1 MKDIRSLVKSG
12 EIKPEELFS
21 SRAFYMHL
29 KNIMMVALT
38 DIKRNLRRSIGVVPC
53 CMPSSNMTAY
63 TDGTSVHINT
73 LGPLIRTQPTLEKMY
88 YANVGHMAH
97 ECCHILFTDFCE
109 SQNRYQ
115 SMFDMD
121 MSFQWFRYEPSV
133 NAVEIADFLNSHR
146 NYRIYCSQIYHNLD
160 NLMEDV
166 YIENRMY
173 DTFHGTFSLGQ
184 HIANDQLFEH
194 TPSIEEMFEQMK
206 AGKVRPID
214 LVLAILQIRALGYE
228 PKSDGSIMAD
238 PVFGKVYQDIQNTLV
253 DCKPFLDDLAWQKN
267 SAKRSIDLNEAFAR
281 LFKYVLLTPIADDKD
296 QKEPDGKEGKK
307 GDPKR
312 SESSNSSSSG
322 SSGSDSGSSA
332 ESSDSESS
340 STGSKGS
347 NSSSDSKG
355 SSGSSKESKEDDN
368 NLDSSK
374 SGGAGSEKDGSDK
387 SDESEKNDSGESNG
401 TDSEENS
408 EKEDANGTTD
418 GSYDSAEKGDSDE
431 KGDTESTPADAP
443 DLTWDDL
450 DNLLSSLKKALEDAG
465 RDTQNDQDESLNASR
480 PASIEVED
488 MDQEKVN
495 KAKEESKNLA
505 SSGAVDRGADSAFK
519 DIQKEEAEEEAEE
532 KHEAGLRKEAG
543 DIKSACEKAFG
554 VTDTCG
560 EWSYV
565 IHRQPYVR
573 DNDIDTYNSIYAGV
587 KGEADSTVRKLNN
600 VLKERERAGYS
611 RGYTIGR
618 FDSKSLVKSSFY
630 EDGKCFKRRNDPT
643 GTPKTAFAVLVDMSG
658 SMEMYGKYERA
669 REAAIMLDAVLKGVG
684 CAYAIFGHTD
694 DTNSTDI
701 YAFKDFEKADKYD
714 SYRLAGIR
722 ALYGNRDG
730 AAIAYC
736 AEKLLKRPEPKRV
749 LIVISDGAPT
759 EMAFADSGSALEDT
773 KRVIEIYRQKKVVT
787 FGAVI
792 DGEVDHIRRIYGEKT
807 LDLTEHGNLSTELT
821 GLVKRFV
828 VKR

>member
-1 MKDIRSLVKSG
+1 MKDIRNEIASG
-12 EIKPEELFS
+12 RMKPEELFS

-38 DIKRNLRRSIGVVPC
+38 DIKRNLRRSISVVPS
-53 CMPSSNMTAY
+53 CMPTSNMTAY

-97 ECCHILFTDFCE
+97 ECCHILYTDFCE
-109 SQNRYQ
+109 SQARYKT
-115 SMFDMD
+115 MFDSSD
-121 MSFQWFRYEPSV
+121 SFRWFRHEPSV
-133 NAVEIADFLNSHR
+133 NAEVIADFMNSHH
-146 NYRIYCSQIYHNLD
+146 NYWMYCFQVFHNLD
-160 NLMEDV
+160 NIMEDV

-173 DTFHGTFSLGQ
+173 DNFHGTFSLGQ
-184 HIANDQLFEH
+184 HIANDQLYEQTH
-194 TPSIEEMFEQMK
+194 SIEEMLAQMV
-206 AGKVRPID
+206 AGKIRPID
-214 LVLAILQIRALGYE
+214 LVLCILQIRALGYE
-228 PKSDGSIMAD
+228 PKTDGSVLTDTTYSVIY
-238 PVFGKVYQDIQNTLV
+238 KDIHDTLI
-253 DCKPFLDDLAWQKN
+253 DCKPYLDDLAWQKN
-267 SAKRSIDLNEAFAR
+267 PQKRSRDLNEVFAR
-281 LFKYVLLTPIADDKD
+281 LFKYVLLTPVADGDDKD
-296 QKEPDGKEGKK
+296 DKDDKK
-307 GDPKR
+307 
-312 SESSNSSSSG
+312 SES
-322 SSGSDSGSSA
+322 SDSGSSK
-332 ESSDSESS
+332 ES
-340 STGSKGS
+340 GSKSDG
-347 NSSSDSKG
+347 SSDSKG

-368 NLDSSK
+368 NLDSSE
-374 SGGAGSEKDGSDK
+374 SGGTGSENDESDK
-387 SDESEKNDSGESNG
+387 SDESGKNSSESKG
-401 TDSEENS
+401 TDSKDNS
-408 EKEDANGTTD
+408 EKEEDASGTSD
-418 GSYDSAEKGDSDE
+418 GSDDSAESGDS
-431 KGDTESTPADAP
+431 KGNAESTPADVP
-443 DLTWDDL
+443 DLSSDDL
-450 DNLLSSLKKALEDAG
+450 DSLLSSLTKALEEAG
-465 RDTQNDQDESLNASR
+465 RDIQNDLDESGNASR
-480 PASIEVED
+480 PASEDIEN

-505 SSGAVDRGADSAFK
+505 SSGAVDRNADSAFK
-519 DIQKEEAEEEAEE
+519 DIQEEQAEEEAEE
-532 KHEAGLRKEAG
+532 QHEKGLAKEAG
-543 DIKSACEKAFG
+543 EIKNAVSKAFG
-554 VTDTCG
+554 ITDTCR
-560 EWSYV
+560 EWAYV
-565 IHRQPYVR
+565 IHRMPYVR
-573 DNDIDTYNSIYAGV
+573 DTDIDTYNSIYTAV

-630 EDGKCFKRRNDPT
+630 EDGKCFKRKNDPT

-658 SMEMYGKYERA
+658 SMESYRKYERA
-669 REAAIMLDAVLKGVG
+669 KEAAIMLDAVLKGVG

-773 KRVIEIYRQKKVVT
+773 KRVIENYRQKKVVT

-792 DGEVDHIRRIYGEKT
+792 DGDINRIRRIYGDKT
-807 LDLTEHGNLSTELT
+807 IDLTDHGNLSTELT